1 MLPRTFVRMDT
12 EDAYVPRRLTQSSNG
27 DLWCSCVYTCD
38 RFMTYPV
45 DVHGRRIIPLDATC
59 PNLATDGKK
68 CTGGYIWCNGAVR
81 QQMSRRNTL
90 QVWQDCNK
98 KQKQR

>member
-12 EDAYVPRRLTQSSNG
+12 EDVYVPRRLTQSSNG

-38 RFMTYPV
+38 QFMTYPV

-59 PNLATDGKK
+59 PNLATASMK
-68 CTGGYIWCNGAVR
+68 CTGEYIWCNGAVR
-81 QQMSRRNTL
+81 FDKMPHRDTL
-90 QVWQDCNK
+90 QIWKNCNK
-98 KQKQR
+98 KQR